1 MLDPQMILK
10 ISFLLNPL
18 SSIPVLFVAY
28 HQKLNVKS
36 IAFKSTLLGFAVA
49 VAFVLIGP
57 SLFQIYGIDIN
68 SFRAAGGLVI
78 LLLGLSMAR
87 EKRDYSNEHPDAL
100 VSLIAT
106 PLLTGPATMS
116 FLILT
121 AAEVG
126 VSAVMTN
133 LIFSF
138 LIVGAFFVVVA
149 FMIPNINLEYVRFVS
164 RLLGLFLIGLGL
176 EMMVLGLKAV
186 WLN

>member
-1 MLDPQMILK
+1 MLDLQMILK

-36 IAFKSTLLGFAVA
+36 IAFKSVLLGFGVA
-49 VAFVLIGP
+49 IAFVLIGP
-57 SLFQIYGIDIN
+57 YLFNIYGIDIN

-78 LLLGLSMAR
+78 MLLGLSMAR

-126 VSAVMTN
+126 VSSVLAN
-133 LIFSF
+133 LVFSF
-138 LIVGAFFVVVA
+138 LIVGSFFVVIA
-149 FMIPNINLEYVRFVS
+149 YMIPHVNLEYVRFVS
-164 RLLGLFLIGLGL
+164 RLLGLFLIALGL
-176 EMMVLGLKAV
+176 EMMVLGLKAIAF
-186 WLN
+186 

>member
-1 MLDPQMILK
+1 MLDLQMILK

-36 IAFKSTLLGFAVA
+36 IAFKSTLLGFVVA
-49 VAFVLIGP
+49 IAFVLIGP
-57 SLFQIYGIDIN
+57 TLFQIYGIHL
-68 SFRAAGGLVI
+68 SAFRAAGGLVI

-87 EKRDYSNEHPDAL
+87 ENRDYSNEHPDAL

-126 VSAVMTN
+126 VTAVLSN

-138 LIVGAFFVVVA
+138 LIVGAFFVIVA
-149 FMIPNINLEYVRFVS
+149 YMIPNVNLEYVRFVS
-164 RLLGLFLIGLGL
+164 RLLGLFLIGLGI
-176 EMMVLGLKAV
+176 EMMVAGLKSLAF
-186 WLN
+186 

>member
-1 MLDPQMILK
+1 MLDLQLILK

-28 HQKLNVKS
+28 HQKLNVKQ

-49 VAFVLIGP
+49 IAFVLIGP
-57 SLFQIYGIDIN
+57 YLFKIYGIDIN

-78 LLLGLSMAR
+78 MLLGLSMAR
-87 EKRDYSNEHPDAL
+87 EKRDYSGEHPDAL

-126 VSAVMTN
+126 TAIVLAN

-138 LIVGAFFVVVA
+138 LIVGSFFIIIA
-149 FMIPNINLEYVRFVS
+149 YMIPRVNLEYVRFVS

-176 EMMVLGLKAV
+176 EMLVMGIKAIAF
-186 WLN
+186 